1 MKIQNKVIVVTGGGN
16 GIGRELVLELLR
28 RGARVAAVDL
38 NEVLLN
44 ETLALAG
51 SMRDRL
57 SLHVLDITNKE
68 GVEALPEKVIAAH
81 GSVDGVINNAGII
94 QPFVTIKDLTY
105 EQIQRVMHINFT
117 GLLYMTKSFLP
128 YLLKRPAA
136 HIVNIGSMGG
146 FLPVPG
152 QTLYGASKA
161 AVKLFTEGLNSELT
175 ETPVR
180 VSIVF
185 PGAIGTN
192 IAVNSGT
199 MTKEQAA
206 SSSENTK
213 FKTTPAPVAAA
224 TILNGMEKDKYRILV
239 GSDSKMMDFL
249 YRLSPPY
256 AAHMIY
262 KNMRSLLPK

>member
-1 MKIQNKVIVVTGGGN
+1 
-16 GIGRELVLELLR
+16 
-28 RGARVAAVDL
+28 
-38 NEVLLN
+38 
-44 ETLALAG
+44 
-51 SMRDRL
+51 
-57 SLHVLDITNKE
+57 
-68 GVEALPEKVIAAH
+68 
-81 GSVDGVINNAGII
+81 
-94 QPFVTIKDLTY
+94 
-105 EQIQRVMHINFT
+105 
-117 GLLYMTKSFLP
+117 
-128 YLLKRPAA
+128 
-136 HIVNIGSMGG
+136 MGG

-185 PGAIGTN
+185 PGAISTN

-206 SSSENTK
+206 QASKNSS

-262 KNMRSLLPK
+262 KNMRALLPK